1 MDYASLGDSGV
12 MVSRL
17 ALGLGFRGQSDEQE
31 MERAIRRAI
40 ELGINFLDCAN
51 VYGRMDDRHNAG
63 TSEIALGRA
72 IASCRDEVVI
82 TSKATS
88 PVGPSPNDRGG
99 SRYHIL
105 RELERSLKR
114 LKTDHIDIYFLH
126 ARDQAT
132 AMEESIGAMADLVRQ
147 GKIRYWGICNY
158 CAWENATALA
168 IAERLGA
175 PRFVCVQNPYN
186 LLNRDLEREL
196 IPFCREARRGM
207 MTYSPL
213 AVGLLS
219 GAYREG
225 EPPPAGSL
233 WAARRADTFAKV
245 FAGKVLDVLRAVG
258 EIAAARGKTPAQ
270 IALNWIVSHPEVT
283 AAITGS
289 DTVAQVEESVGAVGW
304 SLSTEERA
312 RLDAVSESQPLAV
325 A

>member
-1 MDYASLGDSGV
+1 
-12 MVSRL
+12 
-17 ALGLGFRGQSDEQE
+17 
-31 MERAIRRAI
+31 MERVIRRAV

-51 VYGRMDDRHNAG
+51 VYGRMDERHAAG

-72 IASCRDEVVI
+72 IAHCRDEVVI
-82 TSKATS
+82 TSKVFS
-88 PVGPSPNDRGG
+88 PVGPGPNDRGG

-105 RELERSLKR
+105 REVERSLKR
-114 LKTDHIDIYFLH
+114 LNTDHLDIYLLH
-126 ARDQAT
+126 ARDYAT
-132 AMEESIGAMADLVRQ
+132 TMEESIVAMADLVRQ

-158 CAWENATALA
+158 RAWENATALG

-186 LLNRDLEREL
+186 LLNRDIEREL

-225 EPPPAGSL
+225 EPPPPGSL
-233 WAARRADTFAKV
+233 WATRRVDTFATV
-245 FAGKVLDVLRAVG
+245 FAGQAVAVLKVVR
-258 EIAAARGKTPAQ
+258 EIARAHDQTPAQ
-270 IALNWIVSHPEVT
+270 VALNWVVSHPEVT

-289 DTVAQVEESVGAVGW
+289 DTVAQVEESVGAMGW
-304 SLSTEERA
+304 RLSDVERQ
-312 RLDAVSESQPLAV
+312 RLDEVSNSQPLAV